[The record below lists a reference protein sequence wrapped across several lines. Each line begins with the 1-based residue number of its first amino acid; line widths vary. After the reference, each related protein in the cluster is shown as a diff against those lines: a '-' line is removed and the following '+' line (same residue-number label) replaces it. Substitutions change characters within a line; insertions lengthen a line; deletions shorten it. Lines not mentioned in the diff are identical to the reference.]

1 MAEPFATRH
10 FWRVI
15 AGSVVVGLISAV
27 CCLVFLAL
35 EHAVTGRL
43 WGEGE
48 TPMGYFSGSWSAVA
62 IVLAAA
68 VAVGLLRRWMTIDGA
83 DPNFIAEMVEGRV
96 PWQRGFQFGALGL
109 VSLVGGASVGPEAPL
124 GTVGGAIGTAV
135 GDRIEPGRPETT
147 EDLTY
152 AGISGVFGGLG
163 VFPFAGPIMASEVN
177 NTRWQAA
184 PHRLLPGIVSATAAV
199 AVLYPT
205 VGTPFLD
212 LYDLGTTD
220 LEVRWILLAVA
231 FGVAGAV
238 LGTLTLLVMGVS
250 ARLANRVTDPLLR
263 ATVSGVVIAAIGY
276 ALPLTLF
283 SGRDQLTGILAGGA
297 GVSVSLLAA
306 VIVGKIVTFT
316 LSMRWGFFGGP
327 IFPLI
332 FMGAVCGTLVH
343 VAIPSV
349 PLHVAAPAM
358 AAAVA
363 VAVVPLPL
371 MVMVFTTMMF
381 GLQLELGVI
390 PAVAVVT
397 SFVLVQGTGVVT
409 RLQSALMSRSSG
421 PPPPGLEGGASRT

>member
-15 AGSVVVGLISAV
+15 TGSVIVGLASAV
-27 CCLVFLAL
+27 FCVVFLSL
-35 EHAVTGRL
+35 EHAMTSWL
-43 WGEGE
+43 WGEE
-48 TPMGYFSGSWSAVA
+48 EAPMGWFSGSWTAVA
-62 IVLAAA
+62 ILVGAA
-68 VAVGLLRRWMTIDGA
+68 VIVGLLRRWMTIDGA

-96 PWQRGFQFGALGL
+96 PWQRGLQFGTLGL

-124 GTVGGAIGTAV
+124 GTVGGAVGTAV
-135 GDRIEPGRPETT
+135 GDRLEPGVPETT

-163 VFPFAGPIMASEVN
+163 IFPFAGPIMASEVN

-212 LYDLGTTD
+212 LYDLDTPA
-220 LEVRWILLAVA
+220 LQVRWILLAVA
-231 FGVAGAV
+231 FGVLGAA
-238 LGTLTLLVMGVS
+238 LGTVAMLALGVS
-250 ARLANRVTDPLLR
+250 ARLAGRVTDPVIR
-263 ATVSGVVIAAIGY
+263 ATVAGVVIAAVGY
-276 ALPLTLF
+276 AVPLTLF

-297 GVSVSLLAA
+297 EVTVGLLLV

-316 LSMRWGFFGGP
+316 LAMRWGFFGGP

-332 FMGAVCGTLVH
+332 FIGAVCGTLVH
-343 VAIPSV
+343 IAIPSV
-349 PLHVAAPAM
+349 PLPVAAPAM

-397 SFVLVQGTGVVT
+397 SFVLVQGTGVDP
-409 RLQSALMSRSSG
+409 RIQSRLMSR
-421 PPPPGLEGGASRT
+421 PTAP